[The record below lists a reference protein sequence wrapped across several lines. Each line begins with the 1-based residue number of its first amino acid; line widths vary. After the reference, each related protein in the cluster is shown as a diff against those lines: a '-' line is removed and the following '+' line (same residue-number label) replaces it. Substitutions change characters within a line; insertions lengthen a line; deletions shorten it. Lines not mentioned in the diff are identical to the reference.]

1 LNLCAINGSN
11 LVTYHGQILA
21 LVGIGS
27 FAFHATL
34 LYEAQLADELPMIFG
49 ASYGIFLL
57 TDTGHGFGLRTAR
70 SRVLAVGIS
79 AGCFLFSLH

>member
-1 LNLCAINGSN
+1 VIIDPT
-11 LVTYHGQILA
+11 LVTYRAQLLA
-21 LVGIGS
+21 LVGFGS

-34 LYEAQLADELPMIFG
+34 LYGAQLADELPMIFG

-70 SRVLAVGIS
+70 SRLLAVGI
-79 AGCFLFSLH
+79 AACCFLFSLH